1 MEGDYIMNRFKDKV
15 EVANQPQVNPELAGF
30 IEKTNKPKAYDLQKR
45 QTYMID
51 IDLIER
57 MDRLAQVNPRGFKV
71 WLINQALR
79 EKLDRMEGINTQQ
92 EQNK

>member
-1 MEGDYIMNRFKDKV
+1 MNRFKDKV

-57 MDRLAQVNPRGFKV
+57 MDRLAVKRGFKV

-79 EKLDRMEGINTQQ
+79 EKLDRLEGIDT
-92 EQNK
+92 KKD

>member
-1 MEGDYIMNRFKDKV
+1 MNRFKDKV

-30 IEKTNKPKAYDLQKR
+30 IEKVKKPKAYDLQKR

-71 WLINQALR
+71 WLVNQALR